1 MSAKLQREACE
12 SIWEL
17 SNPNGDETFTKPMF
31 LIAMQLM
38 KKAKE
43 GVAMPNEL
51 PPELKQRSQPD

>member
-1 MSAKLQREACE
+1 MSAKLPREACE

-17 SNPNGDETFTKPMF
+17 SNPSGDETFTKPMF

-43 GVAMPNEL
+43 GVPMP
-51 PPELKQRSQPD
+51 K